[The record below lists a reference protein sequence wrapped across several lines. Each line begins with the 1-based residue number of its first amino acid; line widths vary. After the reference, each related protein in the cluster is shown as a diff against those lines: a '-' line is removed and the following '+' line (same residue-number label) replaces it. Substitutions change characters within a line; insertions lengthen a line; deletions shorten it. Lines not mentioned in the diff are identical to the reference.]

1 VSYQT
6 VCSFDDLVDG
16 EPRKTVVDGV
26 TITVV
31 LTDGEVFAI
40 NDTCS
45 HGSVSLSEG
54 DVDGCKLECW
64 LHGSEFDLR
73 TGKPLSL
80 PATDPVAVYP
90 VKIEDGN
97 VLVTI
102 QENVHS

>member
-1 VSYQT
+1 MTYQIA
-6 VCSFDDLVDG
+6 CSIDDLVDG
-16 EPRKTVVDGV
+16 EPRKTVIEGV
-26 TITVV
+26 TIAVI
-31 LTDGEVFAI
+31 LTEGDVFAI

-45 HGSVSLSEG
+45 HGAVSLSEG